1 MTGFDGVGNK
11 RLMMVERSSE
21 GRRRQKRTVVREQEE
36 AHMEEIREGE
46 VVKKEQLC
54 KMKEEV
60 EFGAGGSK
68 KVKIIAKEG
77 GEQTLRQDSFEDKST
92 MERKSKP
99 EDSEKEGGVKSHQPL
114 LLHRAPRYKFTILH
128 CVAGSLHT
136 AMLLRESNQF
146 KPGNTVKQAGPLST
160 AEAIWYPRHHHH
172 QGRVLQ

>member
-77 GEQTLRQDSFEDKST
+77 GEQTLLQDSLEDNST
-92 MERKSKP
+92 MESKRIL
-99 EDSEKEGGVKSHQPL
+99 KR
-114 LLHRAPRYKFTILH
+114 RA
-128 CVAGSLHT
+128 A
-136 AMLLRESNQF
+136 
-146 KPGNTVKQAGPLST
+146 
-160 AEAIWYPRHHHH
+160 
-172 QGRVLQ
+172 